1 MKKYLTL
8 TIIGTIIIYL
18 VFSFIQWE
26 FNAGLWQK
34 ETRIFISLL
43 VIGWLAISALI
54 RAAIH
59 SYE

>member
-43 VIGWLAISALI
+43 VIGWLVISAMI